1 MQARHLLSV
10 ADLDAADIASILDTA
25 MRFKRDGAAPLL
37 AGKTLALV
45 FEKPSL
51 RTRVSFQVAM
61 KRLGGDC
68 IYLSQN
74 EVGLGAREAV
84 KDVARVLGRYVD
96 VIAARTMTQRTVE
109 ELAQYAGVPVI
120 NALSDTEHPCQ
131 ALADLLTM
139 REHSEGLAGTRV
151 AFIGDGN
158 NVAAS
163 LTLACATAGMHIALA
178 TPEGYGVPREALALA
193 EMRAQR
199 AGGSV
204 RELRQPEHAVR
215 DAQFVYTDVWVS
227 MGQEE
232 EAAERR
238 EAFAPYCVDAA
249 LLARAPR
256 GAMVMHDLPAHRG
269 EEITDEVM
277 ESPQFIGFDQAE
289 NRLHAEQALLA
300 VMLAG
305 SHGSAA

>member
-1 MQARHLLSV
+1 MRARHLLSI
-10 ADLDAADIASILDTA
+10 ADIDADEITEILDRA
-25 MRFKRDGAAPLL
+25 ARFKREGSPPLL

-51 RTRVSFQVAM
+51 RTRVSFHVAM
-61 KRLGGDC
+61 KRLGGEC
-68 IYLSQN
+68 LYLSQQ
-74 EVGLGAREAV
+74 EVGLGVREAV

-96 VIAARTMTQRTVE
+96 AIAARTMTQRTVE

-139 REHSEGLAGTRV
+139 REYSEGLPGTRV

-163 LTLACATAGMHIALA
+163 LALACATMGMQITLA
-178 TPEGYGVPREALALA
+178 SPPGYGVPEAALVLARE
-193 EMRAQR
+193 RAAR
-199 AGGSV
+199 SGGVV
-204 RELRQPEHAVR
+204 RLVRDPSEAVT
-215 DAQFVYTDVWVS
+215 DAQFIYTDVWVS

-232 EAAERR
+232 ETAARR
-238 EAFAPYCVDAA
+238 EAFAPYRVDRT
-249 LLARAPR
+249 LLARAPA
-256 GAMVMHDLPAHRG
+256 GAKVMHDLPAHRG
-269 EEITDEVM
+269 EEITDDVI

-289 NRLHAEQALLA
+289 NRLHAQQALLA
-300 VMLAG
+300 IMLG
-305 SHGSAA
+305 EERG

>member
-1 MQARHLLSV
+1 MRARHLLSI
-10 ADLDAADIASILDTA
+10 ADLDADEITEILDRA
-25 MRFKRDGAAPLL
+25 ARFKREGSPPLL

-51 RTRVSFQVAM
+51 RTRVSFHVAM

-68 IYLSQN
+68 LYLSQQ
-74 EVGLGAREAV
+74 EVGLGVREAV

-96 VIAARTMTQRTVE
+96 AIAARTMTQRTVE

-139 REHSEGLAGTRV
+139 REHSEGLPGTRV

-163 LTLACATAGMHIALA
+163 LALACATMGMRLTLA
-178 TPEGYGVPREALALA
+178 SPPGYGVPEAALALA
-193 EMRAQR
+193 RERAAR
-199 AGGSV
+199 SGG
-204 RELRQPEHAVR
+204 AVR
-215 DAQFVYTDVWVS
+215 LVRDPAEAVTDAQFIYTDVWVS

-232 EAAERR
+232 ETAARR
-238 EAFAPYCVDAA
+238 EAFAPYRVDRT
-249 LLARAPR
+249 LLARAPA
-256 GAMVMHDLPAHRG
+256 GAKVMHDLPAHRG
-269 EEITDEVM
+269 EEITDDVI
-277 ESPQFIGFDQAE
+277 ESSQFIGFDQAE
-289 NRLHAEQALLA
+289 NRLHAQQALLA
-300 VMLAG
+300 IMLG
-305 SHGSAA
+305 EGRT

>member
-1 MQARHLLSV
+1 MRARHLLSV
-10 ADLDAADIASILDTA
+10 ADLDADEIAAILDTA
-25 MRFKRDGAAPLL
+25 VRFKRQGSGPLL

-61 KRLGGDC
+61 QRLGGET

-84 KDVARVLGRYVD
+84 KDVARVLGRYID

-109 ELAQYAGVPVI
+109 ELAHYSGVPVI

-163 LTLACATAGMHIALA
+163 LTLACATAGMHITLA
-178 TPEGYGVPREALALA
+178 SPDGYGVPAEPLALA
-193 EMRAQR
+193 ETRAESS
-199 AGGSV
+199 GGSV
-204 RELRQPEHAVR
+204 RVVHEPEEAVQ
-215 DAQFVYTDVWVS
+215 DAQFIYTDVWVS

-238 EAFAPYCVDAA
+238 EAFAPYCVDMA

-256 GAMVMHDLPAHRG
+256 GVKVMHDLPAHRG

-305 SHGSAA
+305 SER